1 MMGCP
6 LDNVQVEMEMIK
18 MALDRHEGSWVW
30 RVVGQPQD
38 CPPPTSALLL
48 QANDDALQDYV
59 CCWVTLYAL
68 HKFT

>member
-1 MMGCP
+1 MGCP
-6 LDNVQVEMEMIK
+6 GRDGDDQDGI
-18 MALDRHEGSWVW
+18 RHEGSWVW

-59 CCWVTLYAL
+59 CCWVTMYAL